1 MLLTRRELTLLMPA
15 LAAAVEVSAAQTP
28 PSPAPGGTEI
38 GGSQTFRYEDLT
50 ATPNGP
56 GASRQMLRTRTHSN
70 YRVEIHETELP
81 GGKAPHPPHQ
91 HVHEEL
97 MLIREGTMDVTIAGK
112 TTQLG
117 PGSCV
122 YIASNQMHGWRNAG
136 TGVARYFVLALGDD
150 NV

>member
-1 MLLTRRELTLLMPA
+1 MLLTRREISLLMPA
-15 LAAAVEVSAAQTP
+15 FAAAATAAAQTP
-28 PSPAPGGTEI
+28 AAQTPAATEI
-38 GGSQTFRYEDLT
+38 GGSETFRYEDLPVR
-50 ATPNGP
+50 PNGP
-56 GASRQMLRTRTHSN
+56 GSSRQMLRTRTHSG
-70 YRVEIHETELP
+70 YRLEIHETELP
-81 GGKAPHPPHQ
+81 GGTAPHPPHQ

-136 TGVARYFVLALGDD
+136 TGVARYFVLALGEDKA
-150 NV
+150 